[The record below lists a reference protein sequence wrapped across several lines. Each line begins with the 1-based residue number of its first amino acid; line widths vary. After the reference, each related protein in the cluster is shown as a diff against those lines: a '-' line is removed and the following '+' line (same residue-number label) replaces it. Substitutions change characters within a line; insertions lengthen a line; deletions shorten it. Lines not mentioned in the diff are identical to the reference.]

1 MDVIQYFSFTV
12 RLISLNMTFYRF
24 IIVAL
29 GVLFFFLYFCLF
41 DLLLFVMI
49 FVCLYILFTF
59 FFFWSWYAAC
69 RVLVPWWGSSLNSCD
84 GSLESGH
91 QTAREFPGPGHINWC
106 ELSQRSA
113 PWHQDPDPLNC
124 LQAPVLD
131 EPAQTTSKT
140 RTKTPPIRD
149 SMPKVILKYPKIYL
163 LTWPWPPEEH
173 D

>member
-1 MDVIQYFSFTV
+1 MSYNISPSLSDLFHSTWHSIGSSLLLWGFCLFSCIF
-12 RLISLNMTFYRF
+12 
-24 IIVAL
+24 A
-29 GVLFFFLYFCLF
+29 CLF

-49 FVCLYILFTF
+49 FYLFVYIIYF
-59 FFFWSWYAAC
+59 FFFLSRYAAC
-69 RVLVPWWGSSLNSCD
+69 RVLVPWWGSSLDSCG

-91 QTAREFPGPGHINWC
+91 QTAREFPGPGHK
-106 ELSQRSA
+106 LSQRSA

-131 EPAQTTSKT
+131 EPAQKTSKT

-149 SMPKVILKYPKIYL
+149 SMPKVMLKYPKIHL
-163 LTWPWPPEEH
+163 LTWPWPLEKH